1 MSLLSSENL
10 PRTSSIME
18 GLPRL
23 TAWLTD
29 LVFPPTCGSCGRVD
43 FQFCKV
49 CAEKLACLPV
59 VSLQHQVE
67 YVDAVFAT
75 GLHQGILADAIRA
88 FKYAGAPQLAEPLAA
103 RLEALLTHRL
113 KQTDVLVPVPLSSER
128 LAERGY
134 NQSELLANRLS
145 EACLLSCNPS
155 LLRRVR
161 HTEKQAQLSGEE
173 RNHNVKDA
181 FAADDVQGLSILLID
196 DVVTTGSTLRECAL
210 ALRNNGATA
219 VYAFAVSRSG

>member
-1 MSLLSSENL
+1 
-10 PRTSSIME
+10 ME

-23 TAWLTD
+23 AAWLTD
-29 LVFPPTCGSCGRVD
+29 LIFPPACGSCGRVD
-43 FQFCKV
+43 FQFCPACV
-49 CAEKLACLPV
+49 EELASLQV
-59 VSLQHQVE
+59 VSLEHQVE

-75 GLHQGILADAIRA
+75 GIHEGILADAVRA
-88 FKYAGAPQLAEPLAA
+88 FKYAGAPELDEPLAA
-103 RLEALLTHRL
+103 RLEALLTRQL
-113 KQTDVLVPVPLSSER
+113 KPIDVIVPVPLSSER

-145 EACLLSCNPS
+145 EARLLSCNPS

-161 HTEKQAQLSGEE
+161 HTEKQAQLRGED

-181 FAADDVQGLSILLID
+181 FAADDVQGMSILLID

-210 ALRNNGATA
+210 ALRKNGATA
-219 VYAFAVSRSG
+219 IYAFAVSRSG